1 MEDQKDESS
10 MQNLYILRK
19 KCQRVILELNAKE
32 LFFEAVI
39 VCGVIAD
46 VEVQLPINYFDE
58 DEDEDEGEGE
68 GGEGGERKQQ
78 GRKCL
83 EVVVDL
89 RMF

>member
-19 KCQRVILELNAKE
+19 KCQRVILELNAKA

-58 DEDEDEGEGE
+58 DEEEEEGE